1 MFLRSTAMATAVTLG
16 GAAFIAGVAA
26 GAGLGL
32 AAVGTAC
39 LARRAMKRRRDWG
52 KETSDEDAE
61 IVASLASDEKPHP
74 GVATP

>member
-16 GAAFIAGVAA
+16 GAAFIAGVAT

-52 KETSDEDAE
+52 KDDSAPDDGAA
-61 IVASLASDEKPHP
+61 IVASLAGGEEPQP
-74 GVATP
+74 G